1 MSLKKLAGLF
11 IGICFLELLFGVFG
25 MIIAYFLITRHTRK
39 FVIQPLSKYI
49 SANGN
54 LPTNYVYRK
63 MQTIRGVIWFFAI
76 IFNIGLI
83 YIVELVAIAIGSRYE
98 DVSEL
103 KNKSDE
109 NNENKSYSYEDV
121 ISGRNV
127 KISQEKKEE
136 LLNTEIIKVVKSKEI
151 PDNEIHNKEIP
162 KVEDKK
168 VESSIF
174 DKPVEDIKTSFSKE
188 FVSKTDTVDKFDF
201 NKPVESIYV
210 EPINLQTTSNEKAE
224 PKEDEISCEKCGT
237 IMSKHKIAC
246 PKCGTLVKN
255 TYRTGK

>member
-11 IGICFLELLFGVFG
+11 IGICFLELLFGAFG

-83 YIVELVAIAIGSRYE
+83 YIVELVAIAIVSRYE

-109 NNENKSYSYEDV
+109 N
-121 ISGRNV
+121 G
-127 KISQEKKEE
+127 
-136 LLNTEIIKVVKSKEI
+136 
-151 PDNEIHNKEIP
+151 
-162 KVEDKK
+162 
-168 VESSIF
+168 
-174 DKPVEDIKTSFSKE
+174 
-188 FVSKTDTVDKFDF
+188 KF
-201 NKPVESIYV
+201 
-210 EPINLQTTSNEKAE
+210 
-224 PKEDEISCEKCGT
+224 
-237 IMSKHKIAC
+237 
-246 PKCGTLVKN
+246 
-255 TYRTGK
+255 

>member
-11 IGICFLELLFGVFG
+11 IGICFLELLFGAFG

-49 SANGN
+49 SANGK

-83 YIVELVAIAIGSRYE
+83 CIAEFVAIAIGSRYE
-98 DVSEL
+98 EVSEL

-168 VESSIF
+168 VESNIF
-174 DKPVEDIKTSFSKE
+174 D
-188 FVSKTDTVDKFDF
+188 
-201 NKPVESIYV
+201 KPVESIYV
-210 EPINLQTTSNEKAE
+210 EPINLQTTNNEKVE